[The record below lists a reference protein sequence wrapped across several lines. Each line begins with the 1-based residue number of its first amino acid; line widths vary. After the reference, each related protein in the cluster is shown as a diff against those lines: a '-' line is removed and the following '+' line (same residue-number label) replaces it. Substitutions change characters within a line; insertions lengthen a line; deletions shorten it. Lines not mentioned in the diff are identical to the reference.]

1 MQVLPIGEGVRVQL
15 FIHAHGIDLSESVIR
30 QTYQKLELALD
41 RLEEDVET
49 IHVYLVDTN
58 GPLLGGVDKSCRI
71 VVQVRKQDCIE
82 MEDIDSRVDAVID
95 RLTDRLGVAASKR
108 AEALLRN
115 KRPVRRWLG
124 FDDSLVFGENDK
136 N

>member
-1 MQVLPIGEGVRVQL
+1 MQL

-115 KRPVRRWLG
+115 KRPARRWLG
-124 FDDSLVFGENDK
+124 FDDSLVFGDHRK

>member
-1 MQVLPIGEGVRVQL
+1 MQL

-41 RLEEDVET
+41 RLEDDVET

-82 MEDIDSRVDAVID
+82 LEDIDSRVDAVID

-115 KRPVRRWLG
+115 KRPTRRWLG
-124 FDDSLVFGENDK
+124 FDDSLVFGDPRK

>member
-1 MQVLPIGEGVRVQL
+1 MQL